1 MAAWIPLIK
10 SAMPYV
16 VQVLSIAIP
25 AFTSRSSQKETDDI
39 IPDQIAELQSAA
51 TQNAESVKILA
62 EQLKG
67 SMEGVDAAAVKLQQE
82 LQLLRM
88 LSVIA
93 IVVSVVSVVIA
104 VLVVSGYLWSESM
117 Q

>member
-10 SAMPYV
+10 TALPYV

-25 AFTSRSSQKETDDI
+25 AFTSKADNKNSEV
-39 IPDQIAELQSAA
+39 IPEQIAELQAAA

-67 SMEGVDAAAVKLQQE
+67 TIEGIDSAAIKLQQE
-82 LQLLRM
+82 LVSLRRQYFIALTIAAVSLL
-88 LSVIA
+88 IA
-93 IVVSVVSVVIA
+93 VIA
-104 VLVVSGYLWSESM
+104 VLR
-117 Q
+117 

>member
-25 AFTSRSSQKETDDI
+25 AFTSRTSHKETDDI
-39 IPDQIAELQSAA
+39 VPEQIAELQSAA

-82 LQLLRM
+82 LKLLRR

-93 IVVSVVSVVIA
+93 IAVSVISVVLA
-104 VLVVSGYLWSESM
+104 VMVVSGYLGSE
-117 Q
+117 

>member
-25 AFTSRSSQKETDDI
+25 AFTSRTAHKEADDI
-39 IPDQIAELQSAA
+39 VPEQISELQAAA

-82 LQLLRM
+82 LVMLRR

-104 VLVVSGYLWSESM
+104 VSG
-117 Q
+117 

>member
-1 MAAWIPLIK
+1 MAAWIPVVK

-25 AFTSRSSQKETDDI
+25 AFTSRSANREVKDI
-39 IPDQIAELQSAA
+39 VPEQIAELQTAV

-67 SMEGVDAAAVKLQQE
+67 SMEGVDTAALKLQQE
-82 LQLLRM
+82 LVLLRR
-88 LSVIA
+88 LSIIA
-93 IVVSVVSVVIA
+93 IVVAVFSVVIS
-104 VLVVSGYLWSESM
+104 VLAVSGYLVTR
-117 Q
+117 

>member
-1 MAAWIPLIK
+1 MATWIPLIK

-25 AFTSRSSQKETDDI
+25 AFTSRSSQKEPEVDDI
-39 IPDQIAELQSAA
+39 IPQQIIELQSAA

-67 SMEGVDAAAVKLQQE
+67 SMEGVDVAAVKLQQE
-82 LQLLRM
+82 LLLLKR

-93 IVVSVVSVVIA
+93 IVISLVSVAIA
-104 VLVVSGYLWSESM
+104 IFAVSGWSGV
-117 Q
+117 

>member
-25 AFTSRSSQKETDDI
+25 AFTARSAHKEADDI
-39 IPDQIAELQSAA
+39 VPEQIAELQSAA

-67 SMEGVDAAAVKLQQE
+67 SMEGVDAAAVKLQRE
-82 LQLLRM
+82 LVFLRS

-93 IVVSVVSVVIA
+93 IVIA
-104 VLVVSGYLWSESM
+104 VISLAIAVFLVTV
-117 Q
+117 

>member
-25 AFTSRSSQKETDDI
+25 AFTSRSSQKETVTDDI
-39 IPDQIAELQSAA
+39 IPQQIVELQSAA

-67 SMEGVDAAAVKLQQE
+67 SMEGVDIAAVKLQQE
-82 LQLLRM
+82 LLLLKR
-88 LSVIA
+88 LSVVA
-93 IVVSVVSVVIA
+93 VVVSLVSVFIA
-104 VLVVSGYLWSESM
+104 VLAVSGWLA
-117 Q
+117 QQ

>member
-1 MAAWIPLIK
+1 MAAWIPIVK

-25 AFTSRSSQKETDDI
+25 AFTSRSAQKEAEDI
-39 IPDQIAELQSAA
+39 VPEQIAELQSAA

-67 SMEGVDAAAVKLQQE
+67 SMEGVDAAAVKLQRE
-82 LQLLRM
+82 LVMLRR

-93 IVVSVVSVVIA
+93 VVVSVVSVAIA
-104 VLVVSGYLWSESM
+104 FFAILGTP
-117 Q
+117 QAG

>member
-1 MAAWIPLIK
+1 MAAWIPVVK

-25 AFTSRSSQKETDDI
+25 AFTSRSANREADDI
-39 IPDQIAELQSAA
+39 VPEQIAELQTAA

-67 SMEGVDAAAVKLQQE
+67 SMEGVDTAAVKLQQE
-82 LQLLRM
+82 LVLLRK
-88 LSVIA
+88 LSIIA
-93 IVVSVVSVVIA
+93 IVVSVVSVIIA
-104 VLVVSGYLWSESM
+104 VLAISGFL
-117 Q
+117 QTG